1 MCTPKYVS
9 YAAVRCWSIRTSL
22 CRIFLFIAVL
32 CFSCCCC
39 CCFVFPPFNVTLFV
53 YKMLFAVFLVC
64 CCFVARAISML
75 FSLLLHSVCVLYVL
89 HTATLYMVHGSIGTW
104 CSNGYSLARAV
115 SLSLWQCVF
124 LHARHSAKYIH
135 FFFGWYALC
144 RRRYSHS
151 STHHSIFLATVQ
163 HIPRTPYV
171 HTIYFITETESQ
183 SRYTTYCQWIFNKN
197 ELNRRRKY
205 AKRKRS

>member
-64 CCFVARAISML
+64 CCFVACAISML

-115 SLSLWQCVF
+115 SLSLYGSVCFCTLGIRQSISTFFRLVCSVPSSLLAQ
-124 LHARHSAKYIH
+124 LHTP
-135 FFFGWYALC
+135 FN
-144 RRRYSHS
+144 
-151 STHHSIFLATVQ
+151 
-163 HIPRTPYV
+163 IPRHCTTHTTHTVRTHNLFYHRDWITITLYYV
-171 HTIYFITETESQ
+171 LSMDFQ
-183 SRYTTYCQWIFNKN
+183 
-197 ELNRRRKY
+197 
-205 AKRKRS
+205 